1 MAKIRL
7 TKNELKKQKEDLKR
21 YGRYLPMLQLKK
33 KQLLLEIIKVHQ
45 AIQDTS
51 CEVNN
56 LRNSV
61 LKWVGVFAEKLSI
74 EELCKLE
81 KINTEQGNVAGI
93 DIPVF
98 LNAGFSQKP
107 YDFLLT
113 PLWVDKAIFIEKEM
127 LTLKAKLSVYH
138 RQIDILKEELR
149 ITTQR
154 VNLFEKVKIPEARET
169 IRVIQIHLGELQ
181 TAEVVRGKIAK
192 AKIEKRK
199 EEGSRIKDKVSC

>member
-7 TKNELKKQKEDLKR
+7 TKNELKRQKEDLKR
-21 YGRYLPMLQLKK
+21 YRRYLPMLQLKK
-33 KQLLLEIIKVHQ
+33 KQLQLEIIKVHQ
-45 AIQDTS
+45 AIRNTS
-51 CEVNN
+51 SEVNN
-56 LRNSV
+56 LRNRV
-61 LKWVGVFAEKLSI
+61 IKWVDVFAEKISI

-81 KINTEQGNVAGI
+81 KINTEEGNVAGI

-98 LNAGFSQKP
+98 LKVEFSRKP

-113 PLWVDKAIFIEKEM
+113 PLWVDKAVFIEKEI
-127 LTLKAKLSVYH
+127 LTLKAKLFIYH
-138 RQIDILKEELR
+138 KQVAILREELR
-149 ITTQR
+149 IATQR

-192 AKIEKRK
+192 AKIERRK
-199 EEGSRIKDKVSC
+199 EALRI

>member
-21 YGRYLPMLQLKK
+21 YRRYLPMLQLKK
-33 KQLLLEIIKVHQ
+33 QQLQLEIIKVHQ

-51 CEVNN
+51 SQVNN

-61 LKWVGVFAEKLSI
+61 LKWVDVFAEKISI

-81 KINTEQGNVAGI
+81 KINTEGGNVAGI

-98 LNAGFSQKP
+98 LNAEFTQKSP
-107 YDFLLT
+107 DFLLT
-113 PLWVDKAIFIEKEM
+113 PLWVDKAVAEEKKM
-127 LTLKAKLSVYH
+127 LALKAKLFIYH
-138 RQIDILKEELR
+138 KQIDVLKEELR
-149 ITTQR
+149 IVTQR
-154 VNLFEKVKIPEARET
+154 VNLFEKVKIPEACET

-192 AKIEKRK
+192 AKIERRK
-199 EEGSRIKDKVSC
+199 EALKV

>member
-21 YGRYLPMLQLKK
+21 YQRYLPMLQLKK
-33 KQLLLEIIKVHQ
+33 KQLQLEIIKVHQ

-51 CEVNN
+51 SEVNN

-61 LKWVGVFAEKLSI
+61 LKWVSVFAEGVAI
-74 EELCKLE
+74 EELCELK
-81 KINTEQGNVAGI
+81 KINTGEGNVAGI

-98 LNAGFSQKP
+98 LSVEFRQKP

-113 PLWVDKAIFIEKEM
+113 PFWVDKAVFTQKEM
-127 LTLKAKLSVYH
+127 LTLKAKLLIFH
-138 RQIDILKEELR
+138 KQIAVLKEELR

-154 VNLFEKVKIPEARET
+154 VNLFEKVKIPEAREI

-192 AKIEKRK
+192 AKIGRRK
-199 EEGSRIKDKVSC
+199 EALKV

>member
-21 YGRYLPMLQLKK
+21 YRRYLPMLQLKK
-33 KQLLLEIIKVHQ
+33 KQLQLEIIKVHQ
-45 AIQDTS
+45 AIQNTS
-51 CEVNN
+51 SQVNN

-61 LKWVGVFAEKLSI
+61 LKWVDVFAEKISI

-81 KINTEQGNVAGI
+81 KINTEGGNVAGI

-98 LNAGFSQKP
+98 LNVEFTQKP
-107 YDFLLT
+107 PNFLLT
-113 PLWVDKAIFIEKEM
+113 PLWVDKAVAAEKET
-127 LTLKAKLSVYH
+127 LTLKAKLLIYH
-138 RQIDILKEELR
+138 KQIDVLKEESR
-149 ITTQR
+149 IVTQR

-192 AKIEKRK
+192 AKIERRK
-199 EEGSRIKDKVSC
+199 ITQIRE